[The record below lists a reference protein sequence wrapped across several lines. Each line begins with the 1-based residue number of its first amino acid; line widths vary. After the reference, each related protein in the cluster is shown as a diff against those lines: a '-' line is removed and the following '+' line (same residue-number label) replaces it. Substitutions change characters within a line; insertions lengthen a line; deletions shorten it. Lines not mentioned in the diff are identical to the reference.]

1 MPETV
6 EDCQGSDFAL
16 NMGDCLEIHM
26 ETLRDNVVS
35 NIRDAVM
42 NTVNNETE
50 NALANLA
57 ESINSAVAYILDVLL
72 GWIVGGESLDLST
85 GSEGTTIGL
94 MGIYL
99 DPIVMA
105 VAVVGILVAAGQ
117 MVLTRKANPLLPVG
131 RGIFVIIAVQ
141 AIGIP
146 VANALISFG
155 DIWSEW
161 VITDARDRGVEE
173 RLIFV
178 LTFGQY
184 SGGDVDPE
192 TSVGALWASTLLIT
206 LFGVIV
212 AIVAAI
218 QIVLMIF
225 REAVIVILAAMLPL
239 AAAGMLMQS
248 TSSWLTKVTSWMLAL
263 IMYKPAVAAVY
274 AITFIF
280 IAEGNDLNTYL
291 TGVMMLIVSLFSMKV
306 LTSLFSWATGSVAS
320 PGGLGGGG
328 GGGSLAGGA
337 IGAAIGAGSAAAGGS
352 GASNQAADTNQRL
365 GSADQGA
372 SGGGSGGSGGT
383 QSPTGAKQDA
393 AGQAASSSGSGSSG
407 EAGTPDGAKPST
419 GSSTSSIADAG
430 IKGSAAGP
438 MGSALAA
445 GAKAG
450 EQATVGA
457 YRGLESAAS
466 ESTTPPDEQK
476 GT

>member
-16 NMGDCLEIHM
+16 NVGACLEIHM
-26 ETLRDNVVS
+26 EEIRKKVVS
-35 NIRDAVM
+35 EIKEAVM

-50 NALANLA
+50 SALENLA
-57 ESINSAVAYILDVLL
+57 EVINYAVAYILDVLV

-85 GSEGTTIGL
+85 GSQGTTIGV
-94 MGIYL
+94 MGAYL
-99 DPIVMA
+99 NPIVMA

-117 MVLTRKANPLLPVG
+117 MVMTRKANPLLPVG
-131 RGIFVIIAVQ
+131 KGIFVIIAVQ

-155 DIWSEW
+155 DLWSEW
-161 VITDARDRGVEE
+161 VISDSRERGVEE
-173 RLIFV
+173 RLIYV

-184 SGGDVDPE
+184 SGGEVDPE
-192 TSVGALWASTLLIT
+192 TSTASLWASTLLIS
-206 LFGVIV
+206 LFGVV
-212 AIVAAI
+212 VVIVAAI
-218 QIVLMIF
+218 QIILMIF

-248 TSSWLTKVTSWMLAL
+248 TSSWFHKVTSWMLAL
-263 IMYKPAVAAVY
+263 IMYKPTVAAVY

-291 TGVMMLIVSLFSMKV
+291 TGVMMLIVSLFSMKA

-320 PGGLGGGG
+320 PGGMGGGG
-328 GGGSLAGGA
+328 GALAGGA
-337 IGAAIGAGSAAAGGS
+337 LGAAIGAGSAAGGS
-352 GASNQAADTNQRL
+352 SSPSNQAADTNQRL
-365 GSADQGA
+365 GNADQG
-372 SGGGSGGSGGT
+372 SGGSGSGGSGGGSG
-383 QSPTGAKQDA
+383 QESPTGAKQDA
-393 AGQAASSSGSGSSG
+393 AGQQAATSGASSDS
-407 EAGTPDGAKPST
+407 ADTPDGAKPSAA
-419 GSSTSSIADAG
+419 STTTSIADAG
-430 IKGSAAGP
+430 VKGSAAGP
-438 MGSALAA
+438 VGTALAA

-457 YRGLESAAS
+457 YRGLESAVS

-476 GT
+476 GS